1 MTKRRSMLPPRL
13 CAERLEDRDV
23 PATFGVAWP
32 DPQHLTVSFAPD
44 KSAADGAASGLF
56 RTLRGTASTAVWQ
69 TEILRAL
76 QTWAVQANINIG
88 LVDDNGLAIG
98 ANGALQGD
106 PRFGD
111 IRLSARQL
119 GSALALSA
127 PVDVLAGT
135 RSGDI
140 EFNSSAHFGIGT
152 QYDLYS
158 VALHEVGHAL
168 GLGNSDDPTS
178 AMYQSYLGVR
188 AGLSAADIANLRAL
202 YGGPRTADDHE
213 GLAGNNSRD
222 TASVAASPNVAAD
235 ITTNGD
241 ADFYKYTLPAHS
253 DKVVTVRVQTAGI
266 SLLTP
271 KLTVYDAAGNL
282 VGTASTTDPL
292 AGGVAVTIKHTAP
305 GATYYF
311 KVEGGRPGVFGV
323 GGYRLKIDSGKTSRV
338 LIGTLD
344 AGYDRT
350 SLSIPES
357 DHHTNDTLSS
367 ATNLNQT
374 KYQSNPQF
382 ANAVTGTIEDA
393 GDVDLYSVVVPVF
406 SSNQPRAMLVGAACV
421 RKSNLDPAVAVFDA
435 AGNRVAAEVL
445 INDNDCF
452 LLQVRNAAPGATY
465 YIKVT
470 ADVSAGPKS
479 AKGDYQ
485 LGVNYTTQPTVVGQ
499 LATDTLT
506 AGMSTQARSMTVNK
520 PQVTHFVLS
529 AGDVVAADAT
539 AVRMTLFDQNGRAV
553 FVLTALAGQT
563 VSGDVF
569 LGAGS
574 YKAVFRAATKTGS
587 ALPAIAFTLRGKT
600 LTDPIDPLP
609 QDPNDPPGPV
619 DPGSGPIVGDP
630 GPLPDP
636 LDPATDPFKPAPAGL
651 G

>member
-1 MTKRRSMLPPRL
+1 MLPRRL

-44 KSAADGAASGLF
+44 KSAADGAPTGLF
-56 RTLRGTASTAVWQ
+56 HTLRDTASTAVWQ

-76 QTWAVQANINIG
+76 QTWAVQADINIG
-88 LVDDNGLAIG
+88 LVDDKGQAIG
-98 ANGALQGD
+98 ATGALQGD
-106 PRFGD
+106 ARFGD
-111 IRLSARQL
+111 IRLSARKL

-168 GLGNSDDPTS
+168 GLASSDDPTS
-178 AMYQSYLGVR
+178 AMYEAYVGVR
-188 AGLSAADIANLRAL
+188 SGLSAADIANLRAL
-202 YGGPRTADDHE
+202 YGGARTGDDYE
-213 GLAGNNSRD
+213 GATGNNTRD
-222 TASVAASPNVAAD
+222 TASGVTIPNVAAD

-241 ADFYKYTLPAHS
+241 ADFYKYTLPAFS
-253 DKVVTVRVQTAGI
+253 DKTVTVRVQTAGI

-271 KLTVYDAAGNL
+271 KLTVYDANGNL
-282 VGTASTTDPL
+282 IATASTTDPL
-292 AGGVAVTIKHTAP
+292 AGGVAVTLKHTGP
-305 GATYYF
+305 GTNYSF

-323 GGYRLKIDSGKTSRV
+323 GGYRLKIDSGMISQV

-344 AGYDRT
+344 TGYSRT

-357 DHHTNDTLSS
+357 DDHTNDTLSS

-382 ANAVTGTIEDA
+382 VNAITGKVEDA
-393 GDVDLYSVVVPVF
+393 GDVDFYSVVVPAF
-406 SSNQPRAMLVGAACV
+406 SILEPPRAMLVGAGCV
-421 RKSNLDPAVAVFDA
+421 RKSKFDPSIAVFDA

-445 INDNDCF
+445 INDSDCF
-452 LLQVRNAAPGATY
+452 LLQVRNVTPGATY
-465 YIKVT
+465 YIKVS
-470 ADVSAGPKS
+470 ADVNAEAKS
-479 AKGDYQ
+479 FKGDYQ
-485 LGVNYTTQPTVVGQ
+485 LGVNYTALPTVLGQ
-499 LATDTLT
+499 LATDTLS
-506 AGMSTQARSMTVNK
+506 AGKSTQARSLTVTK

-529 AGDVVAADAT
+529 AGDVAAADLA

-553 FVLTALAGQT
+553 FVLTALAGQS
-563 VSGDVF
+563 VSSDVY
-569 LGAGS
+569 LGAGT
-574 YKAVFRAATKTGS
+574 YKSVLRAATKSGS

-619 DPGSGPIVGDP
+619 DPGPGPIVGDP

-636 LDPATDPFKPAPAGL
+636 LDPGTDPFQPLPAGL